1 MNSLFCAFT
10 EPPPQIWIFVA
21 GYKSLT
27 CHLSSMQGLRFP
39 FSLWSL
45 KEVHSAFAPPDASNV
60 GTGKIWSRAIKK
72 SSAFKFRSRRVFRLN
87 SPLLVWAY
95 SFMAPIENLKT
106 RHAKERSHLP
116 IKLSNTTI
124 KKSAEKLASS
134 SSSHVIQPS
143 HPITKERVW
152 VIGLMLCLIL
162 VFF

>member
-1 MNSLFCAFT
+1 MSVRLFDKVEVKLLNFGCKRYLFLFLYFLQLTVNKVAFM

-72 SSAFKFRSRRVFRLN
+72 SSAFKFRSRGVFRLN
-87 SPLLVWAY
+87 SPLLVWAC

-106 RHAKERSHLP
+106 RHAKERSNEP
-116 IKLSNTTI
+116 IPSNQ
-124 KKSAEKLASS
+124 KMNENNN
-134 SSSHVIQPS
+134 QP
-143 HPITKERVW
+143 
-152 VIGLMLCLIL
+152 
-162 VFF
+162 FN

>member
-1 MNSLFCAFT
+1 M

-72 SSAFKFRSRRVFRLN
+72 SSAFKFRSRGVFRLN

-116 IKLSNTTI
+116 ITLNLNEW
-124 KKSAEKLASS
+124 KSISAFEYASS
-134 SSSHVIQPS
+134 SSSHVIQTLAPYYKGKGWS
-143 HPITKERVW
+143 YVW
-152 VIGLMLCLIL
+152 C
-162 VFF
+162 

>member
-1 MNSLFCAFT
+1 MDARGINFYFCIFYKWIVHFVEFSA
-10 EPPPQIWIFVA
+10 PPPQIWIFVA

-72 SSAFKFRSRRVFRLN
+72 SSAFKCESRGVIRLN

-116 IKLSNTTI
+116 IPSNR
-124 KKSAEKLASS
+124 KNENHKSA
-134 SSSHVIQPS
+134 I
-143 HPITKERVW
+143 
-152 VIGLMLCLIL
+152 
-162 VFF
+162 